1 MGEVLTVPGTAE
13 FDQVAQ
19 DYRAQHAHST
29 GVSEEALDYF
39 ASYKIEYV
47 QQLWRERGR
56 SPRVIMDFGAG
67 IGNALRPMHKAFPEA
82 EIIALDVA
90 RASLD
95 LVDAQAIPH
104 VRTLA
109 NDGFH
114 VPLPEASLDCV
125 FIACVFHHIPAEHH
139 IALLRE
145 LRRVLRPDGL
155 LVLFEH
161 NPLNPL
167 TRLAV
172 ARCEFDRDA
181 VLIGAGEMNRRLK
194 AGGFIRT
201 DRKFCLFFPPALAL
215 LRPLERFLGWLP
227 FGAQYHLVGS

>member
-1 MGEVLTVPGTAE
+1 MAEALAVTSAE

-29 GVSEEALDYF
+29 GVSVEALDYF
-39 ASYKIEYV
+39 ASYKIEYLKT
-47 QQLWRERGR
+47 LWHARGR
-56 SPRVIMDFGAG
+56 QPRVLLDFGAG
-67 IGNALRPMHKAFPEA
+67 IGNALAPMHEAFPEA
-82 EIIALDVA
+82 DIVALDVS

-95 LVDAQAIPH
+95 LVDAQAIPR

-109 NDGFH
+109 YDGLQI
-114 VPLPEASLDCV
+114 PLADGSVDCI

-139 IALLRE
+139 VALLRE
-145 LRRVLRPDGL
+145 LRRVLRRDGA

-181 VLIGAGEMNRRLK
+181 VLIGAGEMRRRLK
-194 AGGFIRT
+194 AGGFAAVER
-201 DRKFCLFFPPALAL
+201 RFCLFFPPVLAL
-215 LRPLERFLGWLP
+215 LRPLERLLGWLP
-227 FGAQYHLVGS
+227 LGAQYHLVGT

>member
-1 MGEVLTVPGTAE
+1 MGDALAVPAAAE
-13 FDQVAQ
+13 FDEVAA

-29 GVSEEALDYF
+29 GVSEDALDYF

-47 QQLWRERGR
+47 QQLWAQRGR
-56 SPRVIMDFGAG
+56 SPAVIMDFGAG
-67 IGNALRPMHKAFPEA
+67 IGNALAPMHAAFPEA
-82 EIIALDVA
+82 ELIALDVS

-95 LVDAQAIPH
+95 LVDAQAIPQ
-104 VRTLA
+104 VTTLA
-109 NDGFH
+109 YDGLS
-114 VPLPEASLDCV
+114 VPLPDASIDCV

-139 IALLRE
+139 VRLLRE
-145 LRRVLRPDGL
+145 LRRVLRPDGM

-181 VLIGAGEMNRRLK
+181 VLIGAGEMHRRLK
-194 AGGFIRT
+194 AGGFART
-201 DRKFCLFFPPALAL
+201 ERRFCLFFPPVLAV

-227 FGAQYHLVGS
+227 LGAQYHLVGS